1 MLLAGSV
8 PALGAKTAFE
18 YDVAQ
23 RVIKACVLYVEQPV
37 AGGFVNS
44 HPGLI
49 EGLRRTDLCPDDWL
63 FENPLAD
70 PAVVTGSGTYIVK
83 GSPAYWRVNLT
94 DDTAPQLSGMDLI
107 YICAPELDIPSV
119 IQQAGL

>member
-8 PALGAKTAFE
+8 PALGAKTTFQ

-23 RVIKACVLYVEQPV
+23 RVIKACVLYVDQDPDPLVE
-37 AGGFVNS
+37 AFINS
-44 HPGLI
+44 HPWLI

-70 PAVVTGSGTYIVK
+70 PAVVTGSGTYVVK
-83 GSPAYWRVNLT
+83 GTPA
-94 DDTAPQLSGMDLI
+94 
-107 YICAPELDIPSV
+107 C
-119 IQQAGL
+119 